1 MLEGLLE
8 VVGGAGLH
16 CLDGALDL
24 AEAGDDDDRDLG
36 MAALEG
42 AEDIDAVHV
51 REAEVE
57 QHQVGA
63 HLVGG
68 LEPLFARTD
77 PVDFD
82 LVPGQHPRTERTDVP
97 FVVDDQDIVHNPKI
111 AEAEQHSPN
120 FLPPG
125 TIAIRGSAERRY
137 PYRRDSGSLQ
147 SASGFPDNCAS
158 RGNQWWQVTHSRG
171 ALLPR
176 VAFCSRWH
184 STHQPIVSGRGGGRK
199 PRRRTRS
206 SLSFGPVSAPT
217 TRIRSIGPWQVW
229 HSSPNR
235 TWGLCEK

>member
-16 CLDGALDL
+16 RLDGALDL
-24 AEAGDDDDRDLG
+24 AEAGDDDDGGLG
-36 MAALEG
+36 VAALEG

-57 QHQVGA
+57 QHQVGT

-68 LEPLFARTD
+68 LQPLFARAN

-82 LVPGQHPRTERTDVP
+82 LVPGQHPRTERTNVP
-97 FVVDDQDIVHNPKI
+97 FVVDDQDIVHIHKI
-111 AEAEQHSPN
+111 AEPDQPSPN

-125 TIAIRGSAERRY
+125 DDSIRGSVEEPC
-137 PYRRDSGSLQ
+137 PYRRDSGPRRS
-147 SASGFPDNCAS
+147 SSGFPDNCAS
-158 RGNQWWQVTHSRG
+158 RSDQWWQVTHSRG

-184 STHQPIVSGRGGGRK
+184 SMHQPIDNGREGGRK
-199 PRRRTRS
+199 PRSRTRS

-229 HSSPNR
+229 HSSPKR
-235 TWGLCEK
+235 T